1 MIIDRNNY
9 LYRLVHLH
17 KLNSINMKKINLKE
31 LPVKNI
37 EGKEE
42 KIDISK
48 DVGNAMFQL
57 AKTVVVHEAAIAL
70 YNTGECNDSAE
81 VREIIRELNYPYFIR
96 QAIEQILK

>member
-1 MIIDRNNY
+1 
-9 LYRLVHLH
+9 
-17 KLNSINMKKINLKE
+17 MKKINLKE
-31 LPVKNI
+31 LPITNI

-48 DVGNAMFQL
+48 ELGNLMFQN

-81 VREIIRELNYPYFIR
+81 VREIIKAIASQYYPYFAQ
-96 QAIEQILK
+96 QAIEAYLK

>member
-1 MIIDRNNY
+1 
-9 LYRLVHLH
+9 
-17 KLNSINMKKINLKE
+17 MKKINLKE

-48 DVGNAMFQL
+48 EVGNLMFQN

-70 YNTGECNDSAE
+70 YNIGECNDSAE
-81 VREIIRELNYPYFIR
+81 VREAIKFIASQYYPYFAQ
-96 QAIEQILK
+96 QAIEAYLQ